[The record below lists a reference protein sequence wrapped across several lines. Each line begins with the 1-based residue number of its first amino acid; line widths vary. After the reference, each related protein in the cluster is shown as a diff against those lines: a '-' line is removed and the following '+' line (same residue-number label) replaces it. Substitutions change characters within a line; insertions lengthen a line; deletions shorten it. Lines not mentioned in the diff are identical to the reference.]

1 MTSGNVM
8 NISIENVTWQ
18 DYRASN
24 TSMVLF
30 YTSDPVSELPIRE
43 IPEELPSDVLP
54 EPHYET
60 GTYGYYGC
68 SKAKVRN
75 AFVKSKIRYI
85 LFMTKYSGTL
95 AEFKDRIFVTGFYR
109 VHKIADA
116 KKIHIRFCPD
126 YSCLDEDH
134 CYSMRA
140 DEKRFVAIG
149 DAFEITDAVLKK
161 WGYTSKITK
170 QTRIQLDE
178 EQTLEVVNFL
188 SGKPDATPVYVMETK
203 RLWPAGE
210 ESEEDVEE

>member
-54 EPHYET
+54 EPHYES

-68 SKAKVRN
+68 SKSKVRN

-95 AEFKDRIFVTGFYR
+95 AEYKDRIFITGFYR

-116 KKIHIRFCPD
+116 KKIHIRYCPD

-149 DAFEITDAVLKK
+149 DAFEISDSVLKK
-161 WGYTSKITK
+161 WGYASKITK

-178 EQTLEVVNFL
+178 EKTMEIVNFL
-188 SGKPDATPVYVMETK
+188 SDKPDSTPVYIMETK
-203 RLWPAGE
+203 RLWPVE
-210 ESEEDVEE
+210 EEAEEDEEE